1 MQRRGTAMAINE
13 AAVRGRQKQYEDTV
27 IDFVKNQKGHFL
39 AVTDDQAF
47 LSVLRTVLTKDLAL
61 TSPDLLNWI
70 PEPSQLLKEFRKADE
85 ASPNIVVFMERMIH
99 GQDLTFLVRQLK
111 LAYPKVYIVVVTV
124 EIEQARLMYL
134 HEVGADNFIT
144 KPVSANTIIEKLAF
158 TLKPQSKLGS
168 GAAGAGTQAGQRRW
182 LYCAG
187 RRRKAAGQHAGREGS
202 IYRSQR
208 QRRSVP

>member
-1 MQRRGTAMAINE
+1 MAINE

-158 TLKPQSKLGS
+158 TLKPKS
-168 GAAGAGTQAGQRRW
+168 
-182 LYCAG
+182 
-187 RRRKAAGQHAGREGS
+187 
-202 IYRSQR
+202 
-208 QRRSVP
+208 